1 MVVEGRDCLLKRLMG
16 ALPDLSQD
24 PRPVSSTF
32 LLSSRQTIKQY
43 SKMGIK
49 EDKDVEP
56 HVSGQAN
63 SPLSRPPHA
72 LTTQATAEEIGAN
85 TQDGLSVTEASS
97 RLSQY
102 GRNEL
107 DDGPGVQPVK
117 ILIRQV
123 ANAMMLVKQPT
134 FPQMQCRCSDVLA
147 GVDHGH
153 GCQFWNSVV
162 D

>member
-1 MVVEGRDCLLKRLMG
+1 L
-16 ALPDLSQD
+16 
-24 PRPVSSTF
+24 
-32 LLSSRQTIKQY
+32 SRQAIKHRR
-43 SKMGIK
+43 KMGNK
-49 EDKDVEP
+49 EEKDATP

-63 SPLSRPPHA
+63 SPLSRPPYA
-72 LTTQATAEEIGAN
+72 LTTKATAEEIGAN
-85 TQDGLSVTEASS
+85 AQDGLTAAETSS

-123 ANAMMLVKQPT
+123 ANAIMLVKQPT
-134 FPQMQCRCSDVLA
+134 LPQMQYHCSDVSA
-147 GVDHGH
+147 GPDHGY
-153 GCQFWNSVV
+153 GCQFWDPVM